1 MYLWPRHGSGLFVS
15 RTCICSLS
23 SRRSRNVLM
32 QFMDSEYNLSAP
44 IRRNL
49 SASTCLTVWCGIHKW
64 CCTIGWPR
72 SYHNSATGCWRIGGS
87 KWRLTAAKVCGR
99 LGFASTEPSWAL
111 PKNIWQSVR
120 QPVSQPVSA
129 ATCLWVSAND
139 RAASP
144 QLGFPE
150 CEWGLSQCLSLSV
163 SRRLWVRVVGAA
175 GAGCAAVKPAASQ
188 IDISSNLNFSSACVN
203 DVLMCNN
210 LWGPMTNCCKT
221 HVHEATLNYESRQR
235 NWGRP

>member
-72 SYHNSATGCWRIGGS
+72 SYHNSAISCWRIGGS

-111 PKNIWQSVR
+111 PKNIWQSAR

-150 CEWGLSQCLSLSV
+150 CERGLSQISACRGDSECE
-163 SRRLWVRVVGAA
+163 LWVLLGLVARPWNRLPVRLTLAA
-175 GAGCAAVKPAASQ
+175 TST
-188 IDISSNLNFSSACVN
+188 SARR
-203 DVLMCNN
+203 
-210 LWGPMTNCCKT
+210 
-221 HVHEATLNYESRQR
+221 A
-235 NWGRP
+235 

>member
-1 MYLWPRHGSGLFVS
+1 MYLCPRHGSGLFVS

-44 IRRNL
+44 IRRYL

-72 SYHNSATGCWRIGGS
+72 SYHNFAISCWRIGGS
-87 KWRLTAAKVCGR
+87 KWRLNAAKVCGR
-99 LGFASTEPSWAL
+99 LRFASTELSWAL

-120 QPVSQPVSA
+120 QPESQPVSA

-139 RAASP
+139 RAE
-144 QLGFPE
+144 QLRLSSGSLNARGVWVRLDSE
-150 CEWGLSQCLSLSV
+150 CE
-163 SRRLWVRVVGAA
+163 LWVLLGLVARPWNRLPVRLTLAA
-175 GAGCAAVKPAASQ
+175 TST
-188 IDISSNLNFSSACVN
+188 SARR
-203 DVLMCNN
+203 
-210 LWGPMTNCCKT
+210 
-221 HVHEATLNYESRQR
+221 A
-235 NWGRP
+235 

>member
-44 IRRNL
+44 IRRYL

-72 SYHNSATGCWRIGGS
+72 SYHNFAISCWRIGGS
-87 KWRLTAAKVCGR
+87 KWRLNAAKVCGR

-111 PKNIWQSVR
+111 PKNIWQSVC
-120 QPVSQPVSA
+120 QPESQPVSA

-139 RAASP
+139 RAE
-144 QLGFPE
+144 QLRLSSGSLNGRGVWVRLDSE
-150 CEWGLSQCLSLSV
+150 CE
-163 SRRLWVRVVGAA
+163 LWVLLGLVARPWNRLPVRLTLAA
-175 GAGCAAVKPAASQ
+175 TST
-188 IDISSNLNFSSACVN
+188 SARR
-203 DVLMCNN
+203 
-210 LWGPMTNCCKT
+210 
-221 HVHEATLNYESRQR
+221 A
-235 NWGRP
+235 